1 MAIQLQFVLRVEG
14 DDDDDPLRQED
25 EKEIVLPTA
34 ILLLQIL
41 AVEASGEEAQD
52 DPGS

>member
-1 MAIQLQFVLRVEG
+1 MAIQLQLRLHLEG
-14 DDDDDPLRQED
+14 DDDVPLGQEG
-25 EKEIVLPTA
+25 ERTMGSRAA

-41 AVEASGEEAQD
+41 AVETGEEEVQD